1 MYLDKIKS
9 IIPSISLKS
18 KKNQTVLAII
28 ICACLYWIN
37 YRQFEYKKAL
47 IDKDGIVLH
56 AVIKEV
62 YTSTA
67 AKKIVY
73 DYYHYGKKYDG
84 ISKCPIKY
92 YGCETTKSCIG
103 DTIYIKMSTSNPD
116 YTIILDNYIK

>member
-1 MYLDKIKS
+1 MKSSILDNFQTFLSNIDY
-9 IIPSISLKS
+9 KS
-18 KKNQTVLAII
+18 KKIQIVFAII
-28 ICACLYWIN
+28 ICGILYWLN
-37 YRQFEYKKAL
+37 QRQFEYKKAL

-73 DYYHYGKKYDG
+73 DYYYYGKKYDG

-92 YGCETTKSCIG
+92 MRCETTKSCVG
-103 DTIYIKMSTSNPD
+103 DTILIKMSTSNPD
-116 YTIILDNYIK
+116 YTIVLVD